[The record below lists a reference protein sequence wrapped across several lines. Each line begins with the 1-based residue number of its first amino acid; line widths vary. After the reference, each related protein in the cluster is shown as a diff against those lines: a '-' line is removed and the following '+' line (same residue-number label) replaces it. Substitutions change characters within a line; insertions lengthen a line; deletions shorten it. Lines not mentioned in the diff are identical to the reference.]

1 MPEPAIADAIIAKLS
16 IHLGPHVARMALKSF
31 AKKVDL
37 PGERLTAAHV
47 PGLIQDIRPM
57 LNVMIGKGPS
67 EAVVADI
74 ERVANDEMTLDRA
87 STRM

>member
-1 MPEPAIADAIIAKLS
+1 MSEPVISDAIIAKLS
-16 IHLGPHVARMALKSF
+16 IHLGPHVAKMAVRSF

-47 PGLIQDIRPM
+47 PGLIQEIRPM

-74 ERVANDEMTLDRA
+74 ERAAALR
-87 STRM
+87 